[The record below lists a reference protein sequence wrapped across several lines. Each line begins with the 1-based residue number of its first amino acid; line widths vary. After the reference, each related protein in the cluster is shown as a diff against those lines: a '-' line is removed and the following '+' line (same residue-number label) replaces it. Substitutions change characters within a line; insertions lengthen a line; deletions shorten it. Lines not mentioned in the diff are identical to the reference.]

1 MLESIHK
8 HMNWIMWAI
17 VVLITVT
24 FLFFGIYPSN
34 VSGRSVAK
42 VGGEVITFDEYN
54 RVYRTM
60 YDNYKQ
66 LLKDEFSE
74 SFAKSLKS
82 QALQELIAGKLL
94 VQEADRLGLRISDE
108 ELQATIMKTPAFAGR
123 DGRFDKQL
131 YERILDQINM
141 KPAAFEA
148 NQREFLLRQK
158 LEQIVKDGVV
168 VTDAEVAASYM
179 QKNPKAK
186 PGDFENN
193 KETFKQTVLAEKQRD
208 AITAYLRGIQSRTKV
223 NIDEKAIAL

>member
-8 HMNWIMWAI
+8 HMSWIMWAI

-42 VGGEVITFDEYN
+42 VGGDVITYDEFN

-66 LLKDEFSE
+66 LLKDKFDE
-74 SFAKSLKS
+74 SFAKSLKA
-82 QALQELIAGKLL
+82 QALQELVMGKLM
-94 VQEADRLGLRISDE
+94 VQEAGRIGLRISDE
-108 ELQATIMKTPAFAGR
+108 ELQAVIMKTPAFAGR

-158 LEQIVKDGVV
+158 LEQIVKDGVMV
-168 VTDAEVAASYM
+168 SDAELAASFK
-179 QKNPKAK
+179 QKKPTAK
-186 PGDFENN
+186 PAEFEKD
-193 KETFKQTVLAEKQRD
+193 KEMFRQTVLAEKQRD
-208 AITAYLRGIQSRTKV
+208 AMTAYLRGIQDRTKV
-223 NIDEKAIAL
+223 TIDDKAISM

>member
-1 MLESIHK
+1 
-8 HMNWIMWAI
+8 MWAI

-24 FLFFGIYPSN
+24 FLFFGIYPSS

-66 LLKDEFSE
+66 VLKDAFSE
-74 SFAKSLKS
+74 SFAKSLKA

-94 VQEADRLGLRISDE
+94 VQEAERIGLRVSDE

-123 DGRFDKQL
+123 DGGFDKQM
-131 YERILDQINM
+131 YERVLDQINM

-186 PGDFENN
+186 PGDFEKS
-193 KETFKQTVLAEKQRD
+193 KETFSHTVLAEKQRD

>member
-8 HMNWIMWAI
+8 HMSWIMWAI

-24 FLFFGIYPSN
+24 FLFFGIYPSS

-66 LLKDEFSE
+66 VLKDAFSE
-74 SFAKSLKS
+74 SFAKSLKA

-94 VQEADRLGLRISDE
+94 VQEADRIGLRVSDE

-123 DGRFDKQL
+123 DGRFDKQM
-131 YERILDQINM
+131 YERVLDQINM

-158 LEQIVKDGVV
+158 LEQIVRDGVV

-186 PGDFENN
+186 PGDFEKN
-193 KETFKQTVLAEKQRD
+193 KGTFKQTVLAEKQRD

>member
-8 HMNWIMWAI
+8 HMSWIMWAI

-34 VSGRSVAK
+34 VGGRSVAK
-42 VGGEVITFDEYN
+42 VGGDVITYEEFS
-54 RVYRTM
+54 RVYRSM

-66 LLKDEFSE
+66 LLKDKFDD
-74 SFAKSLKS
+74 SFAKSLKA
-82 QALQELIAGKLL
+82 QALQELVVGKLM
-94 VQEADRLGLRISDE
+94 VQEAGRIGLRVSDE
-108 ELQATIMKTPAFAGR
+108 ELQAEIMRTPSFAGR

-158 LEQIVKDGVV
+158 LEQIVKDGVMV
-168 VTDAEVAASYM
+168 SDAELAASYK
-179 QKNPKAK
+179 QKKPAAK
-186 PGDFENN
+186 PAEFE
-193 KETFKQTVLAEKQRD
+193 KDKDMLRQTVLAEKQRD
-208 AITAYLRGIQSRTKV
+208 AMTAYLRGIQNRTTIT
-223 NIDEKAIAL
+223 IDEKAISM